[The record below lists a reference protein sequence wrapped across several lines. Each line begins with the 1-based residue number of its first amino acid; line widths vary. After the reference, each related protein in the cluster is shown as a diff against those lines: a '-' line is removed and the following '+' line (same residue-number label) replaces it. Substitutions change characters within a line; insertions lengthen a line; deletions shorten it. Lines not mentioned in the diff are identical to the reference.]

1 MEKTSENKPTVVRE
15 LTVEEIQQISGGAM
29 SGGLDIQL
37 SDFNAVAWPKI
48 LLPKVVK
55 EFTEVLVQR

>member
-1 MEKTSENKPTVVRE
+1 MEKISEKTNEPRE
-15 LTVEEIQQISGGAM
+15 LTAEEIQHIGGGAM

-37 SDFNAVAWPKI
+37 SDFHAVAWPKI
-48 LLPKVVK
+48 LLPKVAK

>member
-1 MEKTSENKPTVVRE
+1 MEKTSENKSTMVRE
-15 LTVEEIQQISGGAM
+15 LTVEEIQQIGGGAM

-37 SDFNAVAWPKI
+37 SDFHAVAWPKI

>member
-1 MEKTSENKPTVVRE
+1 MEKMSEKNIDLRE
-15 LTVEEIQQISGGAM
+15 LTAEEVQQIGGGAL

-37 SDFNAVAWPKI
+37 SDFHAVAWPKI

-55 EFTEVLVQR
+55 DFTEVLVQR